1 MCIRDRAWS
10 SPPRSCSPN
19 GEQPTSRLVRIT
31 PYGWSIEHGRPL
43 HSGRG
48 HEPYRDLAAPLFV
61 PILFDM
67 GLCRVP
73 LRIDRLLTMA
83 IREVGMVR
91 GVFVMFGGCLV
102 MGYGLF

>member
-1 MCIRDRAWS
+1 MVAPS
-10 SPPRSCSPN
+10 TLV
-19 GEQPTSRLVRIT
+19 GVTSRTGIC
-31 PYGWSIEHGRPL
+31 
-43 HSGRG
+43 
-48 HEPYRDLAAPLFV
+48 AAPLFV